1 MHNIL
6 QANNLGKQ
14 LVVGIDLEE
23 LNSHAGDSK
32 ENFENLEKLYKS
44 KKGIEQML
52 REYLDFGDLSV

>member
-1 MHNIL
+1 M
-6 QANNLGKQ
+6 
-14 LVVGIDLEE
+14 EE

-44 KKGIEQML
+44 KKAIEQML